1 MTALVSPDAP
11 ATPRGALPWLLAIR
25 PKTLT
30 AGAVPVFVGTG
41 LAFGEGR
48 GRLLPAL
55 AALAGALLIQI
66 GTNLVNDYYDFI
78 RGADTADRQGP
89 VRVTQAGLIRPGTV
103 LRAAMGFFGLAFA
116 VGLYLVGVGGW
127 PIVAIGLLSLLCGYA
142 YTGGPFPLGY
152 HGLGDVLV
160 MLFFGFIAVGGTYY
174 VQTHT
179 LTAQALWAGLG
190 VGALGT
196 ALIVVNNVR
205 DRDTDGVVG
214 KRTMAVRLGP
224 VGSRVEYF
232 VLLVAA
238 FAVPPWLFF
247 TRGHSSWLLLPLA
260 ALPLAVTPGRRMATA
275 SGKALNAAL
284 GETARLQLVYGA
296 LMALALWRG
305 MA

>member
-1 MTALVSPDAP
+1 MTAHASSPPVSPAP
-11 ATPRGALPWLLAIR
+11 RCALPWLLAIR

-41 LAFGEGR
+41 LAFGEGH

-78 RGADTADRQGP
+78 RGADTAERQGP
-89 VRVTQAGLIRPGTV
+89 VRVTQAGLIRPATV
-103 LRAAMGFFGLAFA
+103 LRAAMVVFGLAFG

-160 MLFFGFIAVGGTYY
+160 MLFFGFIAVGGTYF

-179 LTAQALWAGLG
+179 LSAQALWRAW
-190 VGALGT
+190 AL
-196 ALIVVNNVR
+196 AR
-205 DRDTDGVVG
+205 
-214 KRTMAVRLGP
+214 
-224 VGSRVEYF
+224 
-232 VLLVAA
+232 
-238 FAVPPWLFF
+238 W
-247 TRGHSSWLLLPLA
+247 
-260 ALPLAVTPGRRMATA
+260 GRR
-275 SGKALNAAL
+275 
-284 GETARLQLVYGA
+284 
-296 LMALALWRG
+296 
-305 MA
+305 